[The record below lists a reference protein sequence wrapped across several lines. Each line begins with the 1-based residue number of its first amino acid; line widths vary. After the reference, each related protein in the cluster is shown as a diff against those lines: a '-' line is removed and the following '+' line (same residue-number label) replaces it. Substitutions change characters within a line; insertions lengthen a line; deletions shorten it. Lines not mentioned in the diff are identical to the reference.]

1 MHSHLQRQLNIGGSC
16 PGGYVCCR
24 NPRQNNFNKPSGSST
39 NNFQQVS
46 NSPFGG
52 QGQGQNG
59 INSFN
64 QGQGQCGKRNAR
76 GITGRISN
84 PGFTEG
90 DTDYGEYPWQV
101 AILKKDGYDNVY
113 VCGGALIDSK
123 YDYKLIFR
131 KYILCLHNNDSD
143 CFITAY

>member
-24 NPRQNNFNKPSGSST
+24 NPRQNNLYKPGGSST

-52 QGQGQNG
+52 QGQNG

-64 QGQGQCGKRNAR
+64 QGHGQCGKRNAR

-123 YDYKLIFR
+123 YDDRLILPKL
-131 KYILCLHNNDSD
+131 LLLLHFFLAN
-143 CFITAY
+143 